1 MTVAKVTPCAILMYF
16 LFSLTARLLYRSP
29 NIPNS
34 TLLHKL
40 INYNRCC
47 MAHPTRNQEGEELYQ
62 LKQELYS
69 VYQENIRLR
78 EIIAQQEKDREF
90 MS

>member
-1 MTVAKVTPCAILMYF
+1 
-16 LFSLTARLLYRSP
+16 
-29 NIPNS
+29 
-34 TLLHKL
+34 
-40 INYNRCC
+40 

-90 MS
+90 MSECEAELVRLRALLKEVTEKKNQAPTER